1 MPYAVPAAATVGRVA
16 SLVIPLAVVLGSCR
30 QQAATGGVDRGGQV
44 AIGVALNPQRPGMAT
59 IIRGVELAIDQLNRE
74 RDRRG
79 IRFVLRRAPDSL
91 TGAVQIA
98 TALRNDPAVIGVVGH
113 PESGSTLDASAIY
126 SDAEAGGRRAL
137 VAVSPTATSPALSGW
152 SDWVFRVCPT
162 DLAASAAAARFALD
176 SLGARRA
183 AILYR
188 NDSYGKDWSRAFAA
202 AYEAAGG
209 TVVQRDPYLAGVTE
223 WEGHARYTA
232 TLAPDVVLF
241 PGSAEDAELAI
252 RALRRAG
259 LRVPVLGGDAIA
271 PLEAK
276 ADEFGGVRYTSFFQ
290 AAAATSTEGR
300 AFVSAYR
307 AKYDEFPDQRAA
319 LSYDAA
325 MIIGRAV
332 LAGKS
337 DRRSVRDHVAGL
349 SRARPHR
356 GATGPIG
363 FDSRND
369 AVAKPVV
376 IATVGRQ

>member
-1 MPYAVPAAATVGRVA
+1 MRYAVPAPRTFGRLA
-16 SLVIPLAVVLGSCR
+16 SLIILCTVLPASCL
-30 QQAATGGVDRGGQV
+30 QQAGTGGTGRGGQV
-44 AIGVALNPQRPGMAT
+44 AIGVALNPQRPGMET
-59 IIRGVELAIDQLNRE
+59 IIRGVDLAIDQLNRE
-74 RDRRG
+74 RERRG

-98 TALRNDPAVIGVVGH
+98 TALRNDPAVVGVVGH
-113 PESGSTLDASAIY
+113 PESGSTLDAAAIY
-126 SDAEAGGRRAL
+126 ADAETGGRRAL

-162 DLAASAAAARFALD
+162 DITASAVAARFAID

-209 TVVQRDPYLAGVTE
+209 KVVQRDPYLAGVTE
-223 WEGHARYTA
+223 WDGQARYTA
-232 TLAPDVVLF
+232 SLAPEIVLF

-252 RALRRAG
+252 RAMRRAG
-259 LRVPVLGGDAIA
+259 LSVPVLGGDAIA
-271 PLEAK
+271 SLAAQP
-276 ADEFGGVRYTSFFQ
+276 DEFAGVRYTSFFQ

-307 AKYDEFPDQRAA
+307 AKYGESPDQRAA

-325 MIIGRAV
+325 MLIGRAV
-332 LAGKS
+332 LAGKA
-337 DRRSVRDHVAGL
+337 DRRWVRDYLAAL
-349 SRARPHR
+349 KPANPHR
-356 GATGPIG
+356 GATGQIA
-363 FDSRND
+363 FDSKHD
-369 AVAKPVV
+369 VVAKPVV
-376 IATVGRQ
+376 IATVGRR